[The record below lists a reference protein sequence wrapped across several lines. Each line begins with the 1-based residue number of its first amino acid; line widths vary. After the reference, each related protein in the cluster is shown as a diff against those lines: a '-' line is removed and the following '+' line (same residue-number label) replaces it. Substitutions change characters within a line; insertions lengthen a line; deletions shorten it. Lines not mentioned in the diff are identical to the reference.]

1 MLHILTQ
8 SKLPV
13 LMKLSNGSEKNKGM
27 ILHTLSYFEIV
38 YLI

>member
-13 LMKLSNGSEKNKGM
+13 LTKLNNGSEKNKGI
-27 ILHTLSYFEIV
+27 ILHTLSYCEIM
-38 YLI
+38 YLV